1 MTQFVGNTTHVP
13 YKDQRVNAVHVE
25 RIYVYYSYVLRE
37 QNATYLK
44 AQSTRGLYTYRW
56 VLNGEKQDYFRARS
70 SCAVTRQTNI
80 YGKSSRFLSRPDYW

>member
-1 MTQFVGNTTHVP
+1 MHC
-13 YKDQRVNAVHVE
+13 KDQLVNVAHGE

-44 AQSTRGLYTYRW
+44 AQSTRGLYTYSW
-56 VLNGEKQDYFRARS
+56 VLNGEKQDHFRARS

-80 YGKSSRFLSRPDYW
+80 YGKSSRVLSRPDYW